1 MAGLTPALVAVAG
14 GKLGPR
20 QGRTRGSA
28 FLIQDAAFN
37 RARGG
42 KKRERKRHLTSPGSG
57 GSLALA
63 VPASSRPQG
72 SR

>member
-1 MAGLTPALVAVAG
+1 MAALTPALVSVAR

-20 QGRTRGSA
+20 QGRTRSPA
-28 FLIQDAAFN
+28 FGIQDAAFN

-42 KKRERKRHLTSPGSG
+42 KKRERKRCLTTPGSG
-57 GSLALA
+57 VSLALA
-63 VPASSRPQG
+63 VPASSRLQG